1 VQKELTTVENSNQ
14 FLGDKTIP
22 KDVLSH
28 AKMLL
33 EDHAYKALQGY
44 LVPID
49 KEEQTTLQNWSS
61 KELFELKW
69 LLAEAFFSTQKNT
82 TSFQYAEEGLE
93 LASELSKEEQ
103 SKAHYQIARN
113 YGELGSLQSALEHI
127 LLAYELGDKENP
139 IILNA
144 IGVIHYRRKN
154 YDEAYL
160 WYKRGLD
167 TNQTMSTED
176 QSRVKAILLQNIS
189 FLYFDQQDYKKSLSY
204 SLKSLAAI
212 PASHSSTKLK
222 LHYELVKGYLK
233 LDDIENAEIHFM
245 EASAIEEQLAS
256 PKKSEYYLNYATLL
270 EAKEEFTQAES
281 VLLEGIAYIQENHTA
296 WLSTAYE
303 RLKDLY
309 KKQGI
314 FEKALEI
321 SENRYDP
328 IVKQLNHD
336 FDKQTSFL
344 LSKVQHDRVKQERE
358 FYRKQSQILSENLTE
373 AQFQAHT
380 DALTGIHNRTYFDYI
395 SKVMFSSAVNLQQ
408 PLSILM
414 IDIDYFK
421 KVNDDFG
428 HLVGDTVLK
437 IVATLMK
444 DNLRKEDILARYG
457 GEEFTVLLPNTVEA
471 MALVVA
477 EKMRCEIESYNWGEV
492 VTGLAVTISI
502 GVCQDDESLNT
513 SINIADK
520 RLYEAK
526 ELGRNRSVGS

>member
-1 VQKELTTVENSNQ
+1 LINS
-14 FLGDKTIP
+14 P
-22 KDVLSH
+22 KHKINAAPKAKSDIQEVLSCARQVHLKGDYQALQIVLEEVTEEHLKIGSFLQRYELNWFFAESYFYLQDNKKSFFH
-28 AKMLL
+28 AK
-33 EDHAYKALQGY
+33 
-44 LVPID
+44 
-49 KEEQTTLQNWSS
+49 
-61 KELFELKW
+61 
-69 LLAEAFFSTQKNT
+69 
-82 TSFQYAEEGLE
+82 EGLE
-93 LASELSKEEQ
+93 LANLLSPKEQ
-103 SKAHYQIARN
+103 AKSHYQIARC
-113 YGELGSLQSALEHI
+113 YGELGAMQNCLDHA
-127 LLAYELGDKENP
+127 LLAFELDDEDDPK
-139 IILNA
+139 IYNA
-144 IGVIHYRRKN
+144 IGVTYYRRKN
-154 YDEAYL
+154 YNEAQQ
-160 WYKRGLD
+160 WFERGLSACTQHD
-167 TNQTMSTED
+167 AEED
-176 QSRVKAILLQNIS
+176 LRMKAILNVNIAG
-189 FLYFDQQDYKKSLSY
+189 LYFARDDY
-204 SLKSLAAI
+204 LKSLDYIQIA
-212 PASHSSTKLK
+212 HSALPKSQESYLLTIYYEFVKIHLK
-222 LHYELVKGYLK
+222 LNDVNEAENYFQKAVALEDSLELSDNV
-233 LDDIENAEIHFM
+233 HR
-245 EASAIEEQLAS
+245 
-256 PKKSEYYLNYATLL
+256 YLNYSTLL
-270 EAKEEFTQAES
+270 EVKGNYARAEE
-281 VLLEGIAYIQENHTA
+281 VLLEGIEHFEKNNLSV
-296 WLSTAYE
+296 WLGRAYE
-303 RLKDLY
+303 QLINLY
-309 KKQGI
+309 KKQDKLKQALET
-314 FEKALEI
+314 FEK
-321 SENRYDP
+321 RFTVT
-328 IVKQLNHD
+328 VKQLNHD
-336 FDKQTSFL
+336 FDRQTNVL
-344 LSKVQHDRVKQERE
+344 LANAKNDLIRQERE